1 MEIINFII
9 NNILT
14 QAGIT
19 LALIAL
25 LGLILQKKSFGNCL
39 SGAFK
44 TLLGFMVLSAG
55 SAIIVGSLTYF
66 GKIFTEGFGSYGLCI
81 DTNPISGHS
90 SMNPSLL
97 TGL

>member
-25 LGLILQKKSFGNCL
+25 LGLILQKKSFEKQANMPFPRQSYNLCL
-39 SGAFK
+39 SFK
-44 TLLGFMVLSAG
+44 ATHRRNKSL
-55 SAIIVGSLTYF
+55 AIRTAIGTIHFFRHTDRSKVALILCH
-66 GKIFTEGFGSYGLCI
+66 IFL
-81 DTNPISGHS
+81 
-90 SMNPSLL
+90 
-97 TGL
+97 

>member
-25 LGLILQKKSFGNCL
+25 LGLILQKKIFW
-39 SGAFK
+39 K
-44 TLLGFMVLSAG
+44 LL
-55 SAIIVGSLTYF
+55 
-66 GKIFTEGFGSYGLCI
+66 ERCI
-81 DTNPISGHS
+81 
-90 SMNPSLL
+90 
-97 TGL
+97 

>member
-44 TLLGFMVLSAG
+44 TRCQKS
-55 SAIIVGSLTYF
+55 I
-66 GKIFTEGFGSYGLCI
+66 KI
-81 DTNPISGHS
+81 
-90 SMNPSLL
+90 
-97 TGL
+97 

>member
-66 GKIFTEGFGSYGLCI
+66 GKFLQKVLVYVVLFLQSK
-81 DTNPISGHS
+81 
-90 SMNPSLL
+90 LL
-97 TGL
+97 MVKL